1 MIYQIDIHIDR
12 TNYIVHLK
20 NEDEVFWIVPMEDDG
35 SDKWDK
41 VQEWLDEGNKITD
54 TLEYKTLYRGERA
67 QEYPDIKEQLDMQYH
82 DAVDGTTTWKDAI
95 QAIKDA
101 HPKP

>member
-1 MIYQIDIHIDR
+1 MIYQIDTHIDR

-67 QEYPDIKEQLDMQYH
+67 QEYPDIGDQLDDLFHKGAFSDDMTSKIQE
-82 DAVDGTTTWKDAI
+82 VKD
-95 QAIKDA
+95 KY
-101 HPKP
+101 PK